1 MSDHKAS
8 RADLSRY
15 VSGMLKG
22 GERYLA
28 RLITLVESDS
38 EAVPDIMRIIFPN
51 LGNAFKIGI
60 TGPPGAGKSTVIE
73 KLTREAR
80 SNRRGVGIVCVDP
93 TSPFTGG
100 AILGDRIRMDRHYL
114 DEGVY
119 IRSMA
124 TRGRLGGI
132 ASATSNVAKLLDA
145 FGKDLIFIET
155 VGVGQTETDILGIAD
170 LIVVV
175 LVPEA
180 GDSIQAMKA
189 GLLEI
194 ADVFLINKADRPG
207 AENLANEL
215 MAALHSREDISS
227 LEKPVLTAQA
237 ANGVGMVQLYE
248 VLQRQRENM
257 RRSGLFEG
265 RRTEQRRKEFI
276 NIVEVMVRNRLLNTI
291 DEDTMLRNFLGKVE
305 QGIAEP
311 YATAGEMLKSRSLI
325 KALHLTE

>member
-1 MSDHKAS
+1 MSKHDAA
-8 RADLSRY
+8 RVDLSGY
-15 VSGMLKG
+15 VAQMLRG
-22 GERYLA
+22 SERYLA
-28 RLITLVESDS
+28 RLITLVESEN
-38 EAVPDIMRIIFPN
+38 EAVPDIMRLIFPN

-194 ADVFLINKADRPG
+194 ADIFLINKADRPG

-215 MAALHSREDISS
+215 MAALHSREDNSGF
-227 LEKPVLTAQA
+227 EKPVLTAQA
-237 ANGVGMVQLYE
+237 AHDVGMVQLYE
-248 VLQRQRENM
+248 AIQRQRENM
-257 RRSGLFEG
+257 CRNGMFEQ
-265 RRTEQRRKEFI
+265 RRTQQRRKEFI
-276 NIVEVMVRNRLLNTI
+276 NIVETMVFTKLLRSMG
-291 DEDTMLRNFLGKVE
+291 EDTALRDFLGKVE
-305 QGIAEP
+305 QGISEP
-311 YATAGEMLKSRSLI
+311 YTAAGELLSNDTLT
-325 KALHLTE
+325 KALQHTE

>member
-1 MSDHKAS
+1 MSNYNTS
-8 RADLSRY
+8 RADLSKY
-15 VSGMLKG
+15 VAEMLKG
-22 GERYLA
+22 KERYLA
-28 RLITLVESDS
+28 RLITLVESES
-38 EAVPDIMRIIFPN
+38 EAVPDIMRLVFPN
-51 LGNAFKIGI
+51 LGRAIKIGI

-80 SNRRGVGIVCVDP
+80 GKQREVGIICVDP

-132 ASATSNVAKLLDA
+132 ADATSNVAKLLDA
-145 FGKDLIFIET
+145 YGKDLIFIET
-155 VGVGQTETDILGIAD
+155 VGVGQTETDILSIAD

-194 ADVFLINKADRPG
+194 ADIFLINKADRPG
-207 AENLANEL
+207 ADNLANEL
-215 MAALHSREDISS
+215 MAALHSREDNSGF
-227 LEKPVLTAQA
+227 EKPVLTAQA
-237 ANGVGMVQLYE
+237 AHDVGMVQLYE
-248 VLQRQRENM
+248 AIQRQRENM
-257 RRSGLFEG
+257 LRSGIFEG

-276 NIVEVMVRNRLLNTI
+276 KIVETMVRSRLLRSV
-291 DEDTMLRNFLGKVE
+291 DEDTALRDFVGNVE
-305 QGIAEP
+305 QGVSEP
-311 YATAGEMLKSRSLI
+311 YTAAGELLKNGSLI
-325 KALHLTE
+325 KVFHRTA